1 MVENSLF
8 DKAAIEK
15 HLAALQADTSPIWG
29 TMTAQHMV
37 EHLAETI
44 KFSNGNKTMTLAIP
58 YEKAERAKD
67 RMLAPEW
74 KMPREFKAA
83 FLPTDGLPELQFSS
97 LTAAIDALFSE
108 IDDFYTFFA
117 LNPDAT
123 TTHSYFSN
131 LNKQQWEVSHHK
143 HIAHHFEQFGIEM
156 SDER

>member
-8 DKAAIEK
+8 NKAVIQNRLLRLRK
-15 HLAALQADTSPIWG
+15 DTSPIWG

-44 KFSNGNKTMTLAIP
+44 KYSNGNKTMALAIP
-58 YEKAERAKD
+58 FEKAERAKD

-83 FLPTDGLPELQFSS
+83 FLPLEGLPDLQFSS
-97 LTAAIDALFSE
+97 LTTAIDGLFSE
-108 IDDFYTFFA
+108 IDDFYAFFA

-123 TTHSYFSN
+123 TTHAYFSN
-131 LNKQQWEVSHHK
+131 LNKQQWELSHHK
-143 HIAHHFEQFGIEM
+143 HIAHHFEQFGI
-156 SDER
+156 SDE